1 MKNSAAMHALPPL
14 PTMGSWSGPQTNTS
28 SQFQLSLL
36 SLNHPTRT
44 SNPTWK
50 MAARRHSTLLIIC
63 RDVSEPG
70 NVTTEKKKKKK
81 RKKKPT
87 ETNTKEE
94 EDEVRGAEVQ
104 LSQQQPSPSVSVMKR
119 LDDVNPVG
127 LGRRSRQIFD
137 EVWRKFSGLGQI
149 SRTTLTNDE
158 NSLLIGEGGPM
169 CEFAIPG
176 AQNTSV
182 LVVGATCRVGR
193 IVVRKLML
201 RGYTVKVQLLL
212 ASS

>member
-14 PTMGSWSGPQTNTS
+14 PTMGLCSSPQTNTS

-36 SLNHPTRT
+36 SLSHPTRT
-44 SNPTWK
+44 SNSTWK
-50 MAARRHSTLLIIC
+50 MAARRRSALLVIC
-63 RDVSEPG
+63 RNASELG
-70 NVTTEKKKKKK
+70 NVTTEEKKKKKK
-81 RKKKPT
+81 RRKKST

-94 EDEVRGAEVQ
+94 NEVRGAEVQ

-149 SRTTLTNDE
+149 SRTTLANDE

-176 AQNTSV
+176 AQNTTV
-182 LVVGATCRVGR
+182 LVVGATSRVGR